1 MWSHTYWVRQQGSRQ
16 TQMLRIRPDTPEWTK
31 FHVADFVY
39 ESLCCLV
46 AQSHT
51 YSGMRNLR
59 ASRTSLQS
67 HVGWGWGGG
76 CVCRGGER
84 EREREHKH
92 NSNRN
97 QLEPSKLFIIQMDSF
112 LLEFS
117 TQIDLFTYNFHC
129 RLLCPTSLKPQ
140 KQHTRLLKPQLGEK
154 SQWTLL
160 SSHSF
165 FFPSLFSFCY
175 GELGEWHWGKDMKKP
190 AAPRDCNYLPFS
202 R

>member
-1 MWSHTYWVRQQGSRQ
+1 MKKIPCGRFCVWN
-16 TQMLRIRPDTPEWTK
+16 
-31 FHVADFVY
+31 
-39 ESLCCLV
+39 SLCCLV
-46 AQSHT
+46 AGSHT
-51 YSGMRNLR
+51 YSGMCNLR

-67 HVGWGWGGG
+67 RVGWGGG

-84 EREREHKH
+84 EREREREHKH

-97 QLEPSKLFIIQMDSF
+97 QLESSKLFIIQMDSF

-129 RLLCPTSLKPQ
+129 RLLCPMSLKPQ
-140 KQHTRLLKPQLGEK
+140 KQHTQPFKPQLGKK
-154 SQWTLL
+154 SQWTFL
-160 SSHSF
+160 SSQSF
-165 FFPSLFSFCY
+165 FFLSFSLFLFSFCY

-190 AAPRDCNYLPFS
+190 AAPRDSNYLPFS